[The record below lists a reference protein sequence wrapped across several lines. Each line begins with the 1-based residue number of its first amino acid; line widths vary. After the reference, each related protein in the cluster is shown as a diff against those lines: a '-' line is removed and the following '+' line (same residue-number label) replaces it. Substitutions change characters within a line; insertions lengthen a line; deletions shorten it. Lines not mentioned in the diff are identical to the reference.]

1 MMVTKLEYREILH
14 IMTNKLCFQESA
26 REIFKFIYQKTRIVY
41 AQISFVNSNGNK
53 YKKTNNEQ
61 SCTA

>member
-26 REIFKFIYQKTRIVY
+26 REIFKFIYPK
-41 AQISFVNSNGNK
+41 NK
-53 YKKTNNEQ
+53 DCLCTNQ
-61 SCTA
+61 FCK